1 MRTYLLT
8 LAPLLLCTLT
18 LAQSWTIRGKV
29 TDKESGQPLSGASV
43 VCMHTTFGTTTN
55 ADGEFSLTLDPGGY
69 DLAVSFNGYATESN
83 RISSNGANGPLNVM
97 LGKKQQSLEEV
108 SVVVSNEVKDGWDK
122 YGAFFRE
129 QFLGMTPNSAHC
141 VIENPGALKFYYN
154 KKKNKLKVTAKEELQ
169 ITNPALGYRIRYQ
182 LDSFTHEY
190 ATGNTQY
197 TGFPFFEEMHGASGD
212 SLAWQEARLTAYYG
226 SLLHFMRCY
235 YDSTLA
241 GNGYKLELVDGVD
254 KARSVRDPYDSSF
267 YGQTGEHEIE
277 LRFPGKLRVV
287 YLEEKPDKAY
297 LEYKKLSPNTTVQV
311 SILSLADAII
321 VEENGYFYEQKDVL
335 SLGYWSWE
343 KLADFLPYNY
353 DPPPGK

>member
-1 MRTYLLT
+1 MRTSLLT
-8 LAPLLLCTLT
+8 IASLFISTILF
-18 LAQSWTIRGKV
+18 AQAWTVKGRV
-29 TDKESGQPLSGASV
+29 TDKETGQPLSGASV

-69 DLAVSFNGYATESN
+69 DLAASFNGYGTESS
-83 RISSNGANGPLNVM
+83 RISSNSTSGPVVFS

-129 QFLGMTPNSAHC
+129 QFLGMTPNSANC
-141 VIENPGALKFYYN
+141 RIENPGALRFYYN
-154 KKKNKLKVTAKEELQ
+154 KKKNKLKVTAKEDLQ
-169 ITNPALGYRIRYQ
+169 VTNQALGYRVRYQ

-197 TGFPFFEEMHGASGD
+197 TGFPFFEEMKGSRED
-212 SLAWQEARLTAYYG
+212 SLSWQDARSKAYYG

-241 GNGYKLELVDGVD
+241 ANGYKLELVD
-254 KARSVRDPYDSSF
+254 AREKTATVRNPYDSSLF
-267 YGQTGEHEIE
+267 GQTEEHDVE
-277 LRFPGKLRVV
+277 LRFTGKLRVV
-287 YLEEKPDKAY
+287 YLEEKPDPGY

-311 SILSLADAII
+311 SILSLAETIV
-321 VEENGYFYEQKDVL
+321 VEENGYFFEQKDML

-353 DPPPGK
+353 DPPNGN